1 MILTEQYLSHRQFI
15 HKHNISLTQLHEYNH
30 KLLSKLLPQMNN
42 DNLYHSTVADS
53 PILQIKVRERF
64 KFTTELSMCMLFD
77 EVVSD
82 ALVIRIYH
90 DAQLAELIYSNEF
103 EKQYRQMGG
112 RVDINNQAQLRYSQN
127 CFLNK
132 WLIFLI
138 EKGYGQDCWKPQN
151 KTASDAHL
159 K

>member
-15 HKHNISLTQLHEYNH
+15 HRHKISLTQLHEYNFNM
-30 KLLSKLLPQMNN
+30 LSRLLPVINN
-42 DNLYHSTVADS
+42 DKLYLSTIDHLAT
-53 PILQIKVRERF
+53 LQVRIRERF
-64 KFTTELSMCMLFD
+64 KFTTEISMCMMFND
-77 EVVSD
+77 VVSD

-90 DAQLAELIYSNEF
+90 DAQLAELVYSNEF

-112 RVDINNQAQLRYSQN
+112 RVDINNQANLRYSQN

-138 EKGYGQDCWKPQN
+138 EKGYCQQHWKS
-151 KTASDAHL
+151 A
-159 K
+159 

>member
-15 HKHNISLTQLHEYNH
+15 HRHNISLTQLHEYNH
-30 KLLSKLLPQMNN
+30 KLLTFLLPELGNA
-42 DNLYHSTVADS
+42 NLYQSTVNQHAT
-53 PILQIKVRERF
+53 LQVRVRERF
-64 KFTTELSMCMLFD
+64 KFTTEISMCMLFD
-77 EVVSD
+77 DVVSD

-112 RVDINNQAQLRYSQN
+112 RVDINNQANLRYSQN
-127 CFLNK
+127 CFFNK

-138 EKGYGQDCWKPQN
+138 EKGYCQQQW
-151 KTASDAHL
+151 KTAQADQ
-159 K
+159 

>member
-15 HKHNISLTQLHEYNH
+15 HKHNISLSQLHEYNH
-30 KLLSKLLPQMNN
+30 KLLMKLLPGFDSQYNTF
-42 DNLYHSTVADS
+42 HSTVGAS
-53 PILQIKVRERF
+53 ATLQVKVRERF
-64 KFTTELSMCMLFD
+64 KFTTEISMCMLFD

-90 DAQLAELIYSNEF
+90 DAQLAELVYSNEF

-112 RVDINNQAQLRYSQN
+112 RLGVNNQANLRYSQN

-138 EKGYGQDCWKPQN
+138 EKGYCQQHWKKQSKN
-151 KTASDAHL
+151 NM
-159 K
+159 